1 MELRTV
7 WQYGSNNPEN
17 SNRFATI
24 SQWWHNLNGKE
35 ILWQQRLITP
45 TAEASN
51 LNWEPQRF
59 DEKFLVV
66 NPALRGIT
74 LYWQKPDSPQERSTT
89 AHKLELDHLHQ
100 QLYIFPQSQKEVVIR
115 VELPQVAYQ
124 TVVMQNPQW
133 QVAPKGSDYLL
144 TLRDDRQ
151 QVIVQA
157 TFDAAQISQFKQ
169 QLP

>member
-7 WQYGSNNPEN
+7 WQYGSSNPEN
-17 SNRFATI
+17 SNHFATI

-35 ILWQQRLITP
+35 IFWQQRLITP
-45 TAEASN
+45 TAEATN

-59 DEKFLVV
+59 DEKFLVA
-66 NPALRGIT
+66 NPTMRGIT

-89 AHKLELDHLHQ
+89 AQKLELDQLHQ

-124 TVVMQNPQW
+124 SVVMNNPQC
-133 QVAPKGSDYLL
+133 QVTAKGDNYLL
-144 TLRDDRQ
+144 TFRDDRQ
-151 QVIVQA
+151 KVVVEA
-157 TFDAAQISQFKQ
+157 TLDSTQIGQLKQ